1 MASLHGKILITLQV
15 YYMRSENN
23 MKHKELRQSIGNFQY
38 DDFTVFIVGSDG
50 EKRPIK
56 SIEILFDGKEIHI
69 KEN

>member
-1 MASLHGKILITLQV
+1 
-15 YYMRSENN
+15 
-23 MKHKELRQSIGNFQY
+23 MKNKELRQSIGNFQY